1 LKKLI
6 LMLSS
11 ILVFGMFLKTPIH
24 AAGITVNLDGSE
36 IQFDQP
42 PITQNNRTLVP
53 LRAIFEALGAKVD
66 WDNDTKNIT
75 ATKDNMVINLK
86 IGSRA
91 TKVNGKTVNLDQ
103 AAIEMNGRTL
113 VPLRFIGESLGA
125 TVNWDEST
133 QHVDLT
139 SPKEF
144 KIIGIE

>member
-11 ILVFGMFLKTPIH
+11 ILVFGMFLKTPIQ

-53 LRAIFEALGAKVD
+53 LRAIFETLGAKVD

-125 TVNWDEST
+125 TVNWDEAT
-133 QHVDLT
+133 QHVDLS